1 MPVVS
6 LKKHTLTFKLKIT
19 IALTFLAWSLGLLIA
34 CLVINLYSGLWNF
47 LQVNQ
52 EKSNYDYNIIHK
64 EVGLMNTFGLSKSN
78 FKQNEMDLIQQ
89 HPAVVSVAPIVSNQF
104 KVGIDGGNMIQFYT
118 ELFLQSVPNE
128 FIDLDT
134 RDFKWREGY
143 VVPIIV
149 SNSFIDLY
157 NHGFSVS
164 QGLPQIP
171 KSIITQKQLQ
181 LVIKG
186 NGKKVVVPCKI
197 FGFSDRLST
206 VIVPE
211 EFLLW
216 ANQLYGKGK
225 ADKYESLI
233 IQSDVSKG
241 VELEQFLNQNG
252 YSYNKEMINLDQTKQ
267 IIQSVML
274 FLLTISTIL
283 IVLAVGLSYF
293 VSKTFLYEKSSFIQ
307 HLFWLGYSPRF
318 LIQSFFKP
326 IVWIALI
333 NSLAV
338 LIAAIVINYFIA
350 QIFVQFNFDIPYF
363 TLAFAIVWLLVSYLS
378 VHIIYLKIK
387 NTILKIV

>member
-241 VELEQFLNQNG
+241 VELEKFLNL
-252 YSYNKEMINLDQTKQ
+252 EC
-267 IIQSVML
+267 
-274 FLLTISTIL
+274 FFELLS
-283 IVLAVGLSYF
+283 
-293 VSKTFLYEKSSFIQ
+293 
-307 HLFWLGYSPRF
+307 
-318 LIQSFFKP
+318 
-326 IVWIALI
+326 
-333 NSLAV
+333 
-338 LIAAIVINYFIA
+338 
-350 QIFVQFNFDIPYF
+350 
-363 TLAFAIVWLLVSYLS
+363 
-378 VHIIYLKIK
+378 
-387 NTILKIV
+387 